1 MNPKASVLPT
11 TPQRLTPNRTFV
23 MVNIKETFKE
33 LATRHHKCAIVEVD
47 AEKVVPA
54 AKSKRLV
61 F

>member
-1 MNPKASVLPT
+1 
-11 TPQRLTPNRTFV
+11 